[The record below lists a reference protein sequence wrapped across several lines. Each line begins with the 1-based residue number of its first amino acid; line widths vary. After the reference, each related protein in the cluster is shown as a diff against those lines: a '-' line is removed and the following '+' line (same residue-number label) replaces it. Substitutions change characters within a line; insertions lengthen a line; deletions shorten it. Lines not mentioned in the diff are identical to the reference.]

1 MSQYTSEAKIKNGHM
16 VLNKIPLPNN
26 SEVKVI
32 IITKTNFKKLQK
44 DLLKAKDLTKSIKGS
59 ISKEISLERQ
69 NR

>member
-16 VLNKIPLPNN
+16 ELNKIPLPNN

-44 DLLKAKDLTKSIKGS
+44 DLLKARDLTKSIKGN

>member
-16 VLNKIPLPNN
+16 ELNKIPLPNN
-26 SEVKVI
+26 PEVKMI
-32 IITKTNFKKLQK
+32 INTKTNLKKLQK
-44 DLLKAKDLTKSIKGS
+44 VLLKSRDLTKSIKGS